1 MEPNEEIALV
11 LLLMISVGS
20 VAITLILSLLHP
32 RYRELGPRLALST
45 KMLGIPLATYG
56 LLRWLTSL
64 PLARFDTFLVILLLI
79 YALEFLFFF
88 TVMRHPP
95 VDLVPDPNLNPYW
108 TSSLLTPWTH
118 FKEIAFLNLP

>member
-1 MEPNEEIALV
+1 MEANEEIALV
-11 LLLMISVGS
+11 LLLMVSVGS

-56 LLRWLTSL
+56 LLRWLTPL
-64 PLARFDTFLVILLLI
+64 PLARFDVFLIILLLI

-95 VDLVPDPNLNPYW
+95 RRPR
-108 TSSLLTPWTH
+108 
-118 FKEIAFLNLP
+118 A